1 MTNEEGKEAMSVEG
15 KEGTGIGGRLA
26 VLAGDAV
33 ADAALGVL
41 FERVAAAVGSA
52 QCGAGG
58 QGPAVVEL
66 DAGDAARLLRL
77 AMDSG
82 QGAAR
87 GVDALVRV
95 LARDEAGKLEQLSG
109 AVAKLLGACGAIKA
123 GRGRPV
129 SVASALADLRVAY
142 WRVSGQ
148 ADELARRDAAAAGL
162 VSGAVS
168 GLPAAQQLGVA

>member
-1 MTNEEGKEAMSVEG
+1 MNEEGKE
-15 KEGTGIGGRLA
+15 GGQLPA
-26 VLAGDAV
+26 LAGDAV

-41 FERVAAAVGSA
+41 FKRVASAVGSA
-52 QCGAGG
+52 RCGEGG

-66 DAGDAARLLRL
+66 EASDAARLLML
-77 AMDSG
+77 AM
-82 QGAAR
+82 GARRCRPAEC
-87 GVDALVRV
+87 GAGV

-129 SVASALADLRVAY
+129 SVASALADLRSAY

-168 GLPAAQQLGVA
+168 GLLAAEQLGVV

>member
-1 MTNEEGKEAMSVEG
+1 MNEEGKEAMNMEG

-26 VLAGDAV
+26 ALDGDAV

-41 FERVAAAVGSA
+41 FKRVAAAVGSA

-66 DAGDAARLLRL
+66 EAGDAARLLML
-77 AMDSG
+77 AMGSK
-82 QGAAR
+82 QGAAACAA
-87 GVDALVRV
+87 DV

-129 SVASALADLRVAY
+129 SVASALADLRAAY

-148 ADELARRDAAAAGL
+148 ADEVARRDAAAAAL

-168 GLPAAQQLGVA
+168 GLPAAEQLGVA

>member
-1 MTNEEGKEAMSVEG
+1 MNEEGKEAMTMASEEG
-15 KEGTGIGGRLA
+15 KEWAGIGERLA
-26 VLAGDAV
+26 ALAGDAV
-33 ADAALGVL
+33 ADVALGVL

-66 DAGDAARLLRL
+66 DAGDAARLLML
-77 AMDSG
+77 AKGSK
-82 QGAAR
+82 QGAA
-87 GVDALVRV
+87 ACAA
-95 LARDEAGKLEQLSG
+95 LARDEAGKLEQLCA

-129 SVASALADLRVAY
+129 SVASALADLRAAY

-168 GLPAAQQLGVA
+168 GLPAAEQLVVA